1 MVYYSTIMVF
11 LFLVEIISCSGIYL
25 GHSREEGT
33 FPCLPQQ
40 PVGGTAGLGSPQ
52 WSFLSPALSS
62 TPTGSHPARQRGQA
76 ALAERDSGFL
86 AGVLAQ
92 SQGWFSAPHPG
103 VPPPP
108 SAVFPDNPSILSE
121 LCSTLSRLA
130 VRNEFCQEVVD
141 LGGLSVL
148 VALLADCND
157 HQVGVHSCLR
167 V

>member
-1 MVYYSTIMVF
+1 MVF

-25 GHSREEGT
+25 GHSGEEST
-33 FPCLPQQ
+33 FP
-40 PVGGTAGLGSPQ
+40 VS
-52 WSFLSPALSS
+52 SPATSRGHRRPGQPPVVLPLPLPYSS
-62 TPTGSHPARQRGQA
+62 TPPGSHPARQRGQA
-76 ALAERDSGFL
+76 ALVERDSGFL
-86 AGVLAQ
+86 AGVRAQ
-92 SQGWFSAPHPG
+92 SQGWFSTPHPG
-103 VPPPP
+103 LPPPL

-148 VALLADCND
+148 VALLADCSD
-157 HQVGVHSCLR
+157 HQVGVHNCVR